1 MKDKKFMLANRISFI
16 LYSLYVLTYVVLPF
30 VTGNWIDFVFL
41 ILPFIFTMGLIE
53 NVIIKYRKIDTNK
66 ISKVSEITSIFST
79 LINGFNSGALYVG
92 TMDWN
97 EKEKQIKRYP
107 SIEPAWLFV
116 IIITT
121 FICSFPLAMIIDV
134 ANINT
139 ILIFMIISIL
149 FLVICQISS
158 SFALYYN
165 NGKDEMKKFWRNIII
180 VFAGFVIIL
189 AIVFFPLIK
198 DMNIENKRK
207 QDFRNHIDN
216 INKTLKN

>member
-1 MKDKKFMLANRISFI
+1 MNKKFIIANRISFI
-16 LYSLYVLTYVVLPF
+16 LYSLYVLTYVALPF

-41 ILPFIFTMGLIE
+41 ILPFIFTIGLIE

-66 ISKVSEITSIFST
+66 ISKVSEIASIFSI

-116 IIITT
+116 IIICTI
-121 FICSFPLAMIIDV
+121 FLLPLAMVVDV
-134 ANINT
+134 ANIY
-139 ILIFMIISIL
+139 IISIFVL
-149 FLVICQISS
+149 ISILLLIFCQVSS

-180 VFAGFVIIL
+180 VLVGFVIIL

-198 DMNIENKRK
+198 DMKIENKRK
-207 QDFRNHIDN
+207 QDFKNHIDK

>member
-121 FICSFPLAMIIDV
+121 FICSLPLAMVIDV

-165 NGKDEMKKFWRNIII
+165 NGKDELKKFWRNIII
-180 VFAGFVIIL
+180 VLVGFVIIL

-198 DMNIENKRK
+198 DMKIENKRK
-207 QDFRNHIDN
+207 QDFKNHIDK

>member
-1 MKDKKFMLANRISFI
+1 MNKKFIIANRISFI
-16 LYSLYVLTYVVLPF
+16 LYSLYVLTYVALPF

-121 FICSFPLAMIIDV
+121 FICSLPLAMVIDV

-189 AIVFFPLIK
+189 AIVFFQLIK

-207 QDFRNHIDN
+207 QDFKNHIDN

>member
-66 ISKVSEITSIFST
+66 ISKVSEIASIFSI

-165 NGKDEMKKFWRNIII
+165 NGKDELKKFWRNIII
-180 VFAGFVIIL
+180 VLVGFVIIL

-198 DMNIENKRK
+198 DMKIENKRK
-207 QDFRNHIDN
+207 QDFKNHIDK

>member
-1 MKDKKFMLANRISFI
+1 MKDKKFMFANRISFI
-16 LYSLYVLTYVVLPF
+16 LYSLYVLTYVALPF

-41 ILPFIFTMGLIE
+41 ILPFMFTIGLIE

-121 FICSFPLAMIIDV
+121 FICSLPLAMVIDV

-139 ILIFMIISIL
+139 ILIFMII
-149 FLVICQISS
+149 
-158 SFALYYN
+158 
-165 NGKDEMKKFWRNIII
+165 
-180 VFAGFVIIL
+180 
-189 AIVFFPLIK
+189 
-198 DMNIENKRK
+198 
-207 QDFRNHIDN
+207 
-216 INKTLKN
+216 